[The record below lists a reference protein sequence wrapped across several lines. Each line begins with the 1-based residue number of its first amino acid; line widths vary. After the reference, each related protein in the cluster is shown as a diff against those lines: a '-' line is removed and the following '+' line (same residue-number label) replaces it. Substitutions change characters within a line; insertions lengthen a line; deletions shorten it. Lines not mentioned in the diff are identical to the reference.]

1 MTSQNAP
8 RSNSNPGATRARD
21 ADVTLRLIANL
32 PAPEGLEDRML
43 AGIRSAPPS
52 GRVLKWPGKEW
63 LRTAAAAAIV
73 FVIVGGGWGIYSRV
87 QPSSAVATPPHAGN
101 AGGFS
106 NSGAVRVP
114 QTVPSPVVAPPAP
127 VKTSDVKTAK
137 KVRGKGTN
145 QNAKAAAASK
155 VVVEPSVSVAK

>member
-8 RSNSNPGATRARD
+8 RSNSNPGAAVTRN
-21 ADVTLRLIANL
+21 ADVTLRLIAHL
-32 PAPEGLEDRML
+32 PAPEGLEDRLL

-52 GRVLKWPGKEW
+52 GRVLKWPGEEW

-73 FVIVGGGWGIYSRV
+73 FVIVGGGWRIYSRV
-87 QPSSAVATPPHAGN
+87 QPGSAVAAPPHAGN

-106 NSGAVRVP
+106 NAGAVRVP

-127 VKTSDVKTAK
+127 AQASDAKTAK

-145 QNAKAAAASK
+145 QDAKAATASK
-155 VVVEPSVSVAK
+155 VAVEPSVSVAK